1 MPELVFEA
9 NDITKVYGEKK
20 ALNRVSMK
28 IKRGEIYGFI
38 GENGAGKTTM
48 IRLLAGLAEPTGGE
62 LHLFG
67 KSGKELYPQR
77 ARIGYIIENPSLYLN
92 MNARENLEIQKI
104 QKGTPNTS
112 SEHILHLVGLDFADK
127 TKVKN
132 YSLGMKQ
139 RLALAIAILGEP
151 EFLVLDEPIN
161 GLDPMGIVEIRNL
174 LKKLNGEG
182 ITILITSHI
191 LAELH
196 QVATSYGILHNG
208 NMLKELSNEELDHAC
223 GQSLLLQVDDVQKTK
238 DFIVNKLHTHR
249 FELLPDGKIKI
260 FDRKEQNV
268 GEIASMLHNTGI
280 NVFNI
285 ELQNTNLESY
295 YIELVE
301 KGER

>member
-28 IKRGEIYGFI
+28 IDRGEIYGFI

-48 IRLLAGLAEPTGGE
+48 IRLLAGLAEPTSGE

-67 KSGKELYPQR
+67 KRGKELYPQR
-77 ARIGYIIENPSLYLN
+77 AKIGYIIENPSLYLN

-104 QKGTPNTS
+104 QKGTLTTS
-112 SEHILHLVGLDFADK
+112 TEHILHLVGLDFVDK

-132 YSLGMKQ
+132 FSLGMKQ

-174 LKKLNGEG
+174 LKKLNEEG

-208 NMLKELSNEELDHAC
+208 SMLKELSNEELDHAC
-223 GQSLLLQVDDVQKTK
+223 GQSLLLQVDDVEKTK

-249 FELLPDGKIKI
+249 FELLSDGKIKI
-260 FDRKEQNV
+260 FDMKEQNV
-268 GEIASMLHNTGI
+268 GEIVSMLHNTGI

-295 YIELVE
+295 YIELVK